1 MKRSSL
7 PGKLVVLFAMFI
19 LASLSAFAQVETPN
33 RIIVN
38 SQNWVDVYSV
48 MQYGAFKPIT
58 SNFLVSDRHASLILG
73 QIGKEE
79 KLWAISSSKTPFFT
93 GYQALLDSRGYTA
106 SEFTYDNINLEM
118 AKLLTDVDSF
128 LILDPSYGYNAIS
141 VAPYAAL
148 TKSYVLF
155 ADAGTIDDIVEFLS
169 SRTVRK
175 MIIFGQVDREV
186 KAQLSQYNPEII
198 NRDGDRFLNN
208 VEILKKY
215 REINAAKQVILTNG
229 EFIEQELMSG
239 SQPVVFIGTNNVP
252 DAIREYVSQSDI
264 EVGVL
269 IGNELVGTATFIR
282 RQIGISVF
290 VKFAQGA
297 RQPEG
302 RISQVEALDMFYL
315 PTYTV
320 NLEIDSIKYN
330 RATNQLEVTL
340 RNTEDQAAYLIGT
353 YGISDSAQNQV
364 TVGDTVAN
372 FIDGSQV
379 KTFVYDVDPALS
391 EGKITGDVFIIFG
404 ESAGSLEKELRTSWD
419 IDSVRILDNCNIQIN
434 EVSLNLRSK
443 QVIAQVENIANTECF
458 TNVDV
463 VDIVIAG
470 EKGTFSSEGIAQI
483 GAGDT
488 KNIKIKVP
496 DFEKEDAEDNSQIK
510 LRAYYGER
518 ETTLLKVLEGRFDLL
533 LKRGDILFYT
543 LIAVIAALLLLIIL
557 RRRMKKE
564 PKK

>member
-1 MKRSSL
+1 
-7 PGKLVVLFAMFI
+7 
-19 LASLSAFAQVETPN
+19 
-33 RIIVN
+33 
-38 SQNWVDVYSV
+38 
-48 MQYGAFKPIT
+48 
-58 SNFLVSDRHASLILG
+58 
-73 QIGKEE
+73 
-79 KLWAISSSKTPFFT
+79 
-93 GYQALLDSRGYTA
+93 
-106 SEFTYDNINLEM
+106 
-118 AKLLTDVDSF
+118 
-128 LILDPSYGYNAIS
+128 
-141 VAPYAAL
+141 
-148 TKSYVLF
+148 
-155 ADAGTIDDIVEFLS
+155 
-169 SRTVRK
+169 
-175 MIIFGQVDREV
+175 
-186 KAQLSQYNPEII
+186 
-198 NRDGDRFLNN
+198 
-208 VEILKKY
+208 
-215 REINAAKQVILTNG
+215 
-229 EFIEQELMSG
+229 
-239 SQPVVFIGTNNVP
+239 
-252 DAIREYVSQSDI
+252 
-264 EVGVL
+264 
-269 IGNELVGTATFIR
+269 
-282 RQIGISVF
+282 
-290 VKFAQGA
+290 
-297 RQPEG
+297 
-302 RISQVEALDMFYL
+302 
-315 PTYTV
+315 YTV

-533 LKRGDILFYT
+533 LKIGDILFYI
-543 LIAVIAALLLLIIL
+543 LIAVIAALLLLIIW
-557 RRRMKKE
+557 RRRKGKE
-564 PKK
+564 GPKASHKAA